1 MFQLS
6 FFLEIKWPKK
16 LNSVGTAGLLSSKKR
31 ERKIY
36 NQVFTFS
43 AKNFYLIFL
52 DDCFKNLRAEKCMK
66 MHNVHAEIVF
76 LVCFVTFLLFRIPV
90 LASHVPLYL
99 SPDLFWPFNREEKS
113 LRHVVMVAKF
123 LDDNKPKTSPT
134 KWIRTSLNF
143 IHLIQ
148 FYLIWQMLATF
159 SQVKSERTVFKF
171 RKRKRQHLCCVHPLH
186 KTSVWN

>member
-1 MFQLS
+1 
-6 FFLEIKWPKK
+6 
-16 LNSVGTAGLLSSKKR
+16 
-31 ERKIY
+31 
-36 NQVFTFS
+36 
-43 AKNFYLIFL
+43 
-52 DDCFKNLRAEKCMK
+52 MK

-123 LDDNKPKTSPT
+123 LDDNKPKMSRT

-143 IHLIQ
+143 IRLIQ

-159 SQVKSERTVFKF
+159 SQVESERTVFKF
-171 RKRKRQHLCCVHPLH
+171 RKKKYNICVVFTHSIKRACEIKKFHVPRVQPRQRNEQNGMMHVVLSI
-186 KTSVWN
+186 KTYYFFVVGLVFCRCFVVIQK

>member
-90 LASHVPLYL
+90 LASQVPLYL

-123 LDDNKPKTSPT
+123 LDDNKPKC
-134 KWIRTSLNF
+134 
-143 IHLIQ
+143 HLQ
-148 FYLIWQMLATF
+148 
-159 SQVKSERTVFKF
+159 SEFA
-171 RKRKRQHLCCVHPLH
+171 LL
-186 KTSVWN
+186 